1 MHITPFQIA
10 IPDVELTALKSRLA
24 QTRWPDAF
32 NTAPWSLGT
41 DLHYL
46 RDLVDYW
53 SHRYDWRAA
62 EARLNH
68 EPQFIARVSD
78 TNVHFLHRRGMGPKP
93 YPLVITHGWPGSFIE
108 FLDMLPH
115 LCDPASVGADPAD
128 AFDVVVPS
136 MPGYGFSERPSKPG
150 MSVFAIADLWVEL
163 MRGLGYERFGAQGGD
178 LGAAV
183 SIALAQQHAQHIDG
197 IHLNFLPSSFSPGDP
212 AAIGN
217 ISPEERAFLDSKVAF
232 ADAEGAY
239 AHMHATRPDTAA
251 FGLNDS
257 PAGLAAWIVEKFR
270 AWSDCDGDV
279 ERVFSKD
286 QLLTDLSLYWH
297 TQTIG
302 SSMRL
307 YAETRARPL
316 RFDAGQRLTPPVGF
330 ARFPKEISQ
339 PPRSWLERAFDVT
352 QFADMP
358 RGGHFAAMEQPALL
372 AEEIRRFFRP
382 LRRQASGA

>member
-1 MHITPFQIA
+1 MQITPFQISV
-10 IPDVELTALKSRLA
+10 PDAELAALRTRLA
-24 QTRWPDAF
+24 HTRWPDPF
-32 NTAPWSLGT
+32 DSEPWSLGIE
-41 DLHYL
+41 LNYL

-53 SHRYDWRAA
+53 VHTFDWRAV
-62 EARLNH
+62 EARLNQQ
-68 EPQFIARVSD
+68 PQFVARAGGLA
-78 TNVHFLHRRGMGPKP
+78 VHFVHRRGLGPRP

-108 FLDMLPH
+108 FVDLLPH

-136 MPGYGFSERPSKPG
+136 MPGYGFSERPAKPG

-183 SIALAQQHAQHIDG
+183 SIALAANHAQHVEG
-197 IHLNFLPSSFSPGDP
+197 IHLNFLPSSYAPCIAPDDP
-212 AAIGN
+212 PITQ
-217 ISPEERAFLDSKVAF
+217 EEQDFLASKAAF

-239 AHMHATRPDTAA
+239 AHLHATKPQTAA
-251 FGLNDS
+251 VGLNDS

-279 ERVFSKD
+279 GRVFTKD

-316 RFDAGQRLTPPVGF
+316 RFEPGQRVAPPLGF

-339 PPRSWLERAFDVT
+339 PPRSWIERVFNLT

-358 RGGHFAAMEQPALL
+358 RGGHFAATDTPDLL
-372 AEEIRRFFRP
+372 VGDIRAFFRK
-382 LRRQASGA
+382 LI

>member
-1 MHITPFQIA
+1 MQITPFQIA
-10 IPDVELTALKSRLA
+10 IPDAELAALKARLT
-24 QTRWPDAF
+24 QTRWPDPF
-32 NTAPWSLGT
+32 DTPPWALGT
-41 DLHYL
+41 DPRYL
-46 RDLVDYW
+46 RELVDYW
-53 SHRYDWRAA
+53 ANTYDWRATQ
-62 EARLNH
+62 ERLNR
-68 EPQFIARVSD
+68 EPQFIARVGGLG
-78 TNVHFLHRRGMGPKP
+78 VHFLHRRGIGPKP
-93 YPLVITHGWPGSFIE
+93 YPLVVTHGWPGSFVEFIE
-108 FLDMLPH
+108 LLPH

-150 MSVFAIADLWVEL
+150 MSVFAIADLWAEL
-163 MRGLGYERFGAQGGD
+163 MRGLGYARFGAQGGD

-183 SIALAQQHAQHIDG
+183 SMALAANHARHVDG
-197 IHLNFLPSSFSPGDP
+197 IHLNFLPSSYAPGLSASDP
-212 AAIGN
+212 PITQEEQDFLASKAAW
-217 ISPEERAFLDSKVAF
+217 

-239 AHMHATRPDTAA
+239 AHMHGTKPQTLA
-251 FGLNDS
+251 FALNDS
-257 PAGLAAWIVEKFR
+257 PVGLAAWIVEKFR

-279 ERVFSKD
+279 ERAFSKD

-302 SSMRL
+302 SSVRL

-316 RFDAGQRLTPPVGF
+316 RFEPGQRATPPLGF

-339 PPRSWLERAFDVT
+339 PPRSWIERVFNVT

-382 LRRQASGA
+382 LRS